1 MKSTRVSYVI
11 VGGFVLAAI
20 VGLVVAVALL
30 TGRTGATD
38 TYNTIYRN
46 VTGVQFGTRVMFEGF
61 PIGQVETVTPV
72 QEDGRVAFRV
82 DMSVIEGWK
91 IPSDSVAAIT
101 SSGLLAAVT
110 IEIQAGKSAEML
122 KPGSRI
128 QGKGAANI
136 MAAVSNIANELTDL
150 TENNVKPLLDNL
162 NKTVLTFGN
171 LIDTEGAGLLR
182 DVRQLTDEI
191 SGQVPEIVDN
201 LNKFSVKLNSSADR
215 LNSILATKNIERIDS
230 VFANLD
236 ESTKNMTKL
245 TQDFERTRG
254 EADKFLKHLDALLQ
268 DNRLDIDR
276 SVVELRYSVE
286 SVSRHIDAINQ
297 NLEGAARNMYEFSRQ
312 IRQNPGLL
320 LGGRPPSDEAP
331 K

>member
-1 MKSTRVSYVI
+1 MKSTRVSYVV

-38 TYNTIYRN
+38 TYNTVYKN
-46 VTGVQFGTRVMFEGF
+46 VTGVQFGTRVMFEGY
-61 PIGQVETVTPV
+61 PIGQVETVTPI
-72 QEDGRVAFRV
+72 QEQGHVEFRV

-91 IPSDSVAAIT
+91 IPADSVAAIT

-110 IEIQAGKSAEML
+110 IEIKAGKSAEML

-136 MAAVSNIANELTDL
+136 MAAVSNIASELTDV
-150 TENNVKPLLDNL
+150 TENNIKPLLDNL

-171 LIDTEGAGLLR
+171 VVNTEGTGLIR
-182 DVRQLTDEI
+182 DMRQLTSVV

-201 LNKFSVKLNSSADR
+201 LDKFSVKLNTSADR
-215 LNSILATKNIERIDS
+215 LNSILANKNIERIDS

-245 TQDFERTRG
+245 TQDFAQTRVNV
-254 EADKFLKHLDALLQ
+254 DKFVKDMNSLLQ
-268 DNRLDIDR
+268 DNRLDVDR
-276 SVVELRYSVE
+276 SIVELRYSVE

-320 LGGRPPSDEAP
+320 LGGKPPADETG